1 MRGLELMITRAKQR
15 LVMGQSMEQV
25 RSDLIGSGCDESLVY
40 WATRAAKFEIEYD
53 ERCREDE
60 Q

>member
-1 MRGLELMITRAKQR
+1 MITRVKQR
-15 LVMGQSMEQV
+15 LLMGQSMDQV
-25 RSDLIGSGCDESLVY
+25 RIDLIGSGCDESLVY